1 MMECFRGG
9 AGGCCDAMRVAGEM
23 EKESGGIDAMR
34 CQAGRDKPGVWA
46 RGSGHGIE
54 GAFRRAVYN
63 TAMAAPW
70 LGRLEVRRSMILL
83 RCYAGAD

>member
-1 MMECFRGG
+1 
-9 AGGCCDAMRVAGEM
+9 
-23 EKESGGIDAMR
+23 
-34 CQAGRDKPGVWA
+34 
-46 RGSGHGIE
+46 
-54 GAFRRAVYN
+54 VYN